1 MHEFTTTNLSDATE
15 RTSINT
21 LLANRVAKDGAAA
34 IIEVKTALGSGWQEV
49 SAQSFA
55 NQVQAIAKGL
65 IAQGVQ
71 VGDSVGLMSRTRYE
85 WTLFDFAIWAA
96 GAVSVPVYETS
107 SAEQIEWICTDAH
120 VKLIIVEN
128 HSHAALVTEAKS
140 RSSLEHLTK
149 ILVIEDD
156 AVEYLRQVGS
166 AIADTEVTARSQGC
180 TGADLATIIYTSGT
194 TGQPKGVELTHANF
208 VHVARNAV
216 GGFGE
221 VCAVPGAR
229 TLLFLP
235 LAHVFARFIQVMC
248 VSSGAVMGHCPDT
261 KNLLP
266 DLAIFK
272 PTFLLAVP
280 RVFEKIYNSS
290 ERTAG
295 TGAKLKIFRWA
306 AKVAIHMSRGLDT
319 ANGPSLPL
327 KAQHR
332 LADKLV
338 YGKLRAAMG
347 GDAKYSFS
355 AGAPLGERLGHFYRG
370 IGLTIF
376 EGYGLTE
383 TTAPTAVNLPSEIKI
398 GTVGPVFPG
407 TSMRIDQDGEI
418 LVKGQHLFRGYHNN
432 PEATAEAIIDGW
444 FHTGDLGSI
453 DEDGFVRITGRKKEI
468 IVTAGGKNVAPAV
481 LEDRF
486 RGHPL
491 VSQCVVVGDQRPF
504 IGALVTLDAEMLPGW
519 LKTRGLPAMGPA
531 EAAHHPEVLQALD
544 RAAERANRA
553 VSRPESIRKVHVLTT
568 DFTEENGY
576 LTPSLKV
583 KRALV
588 LTNFED
594 EIDDLYAAK

>member
-1 MHEFTTTNLSDATE
+1 MHEFTTADLSDATE
-15 RTSINT
+15 QTSINT
-21 LLANRVAKDGAAA
+21 LLANRVAAAGADP
-34 IIEVKTALGSGWQEV
+34 IIEVKTGLGSAWQAI

-55 NQVQAIAKGL
+55 NQVQALAKGL
-65 IAQGVQ
+65 IAHGVG

-107 SAEQIEWICTDAH
+107 SAEQIQWICSDSD

-128 HSHAALVTEAKS
+128 HSHAALVAEAKAHAA
-140 RSSLEHLTK
+140 LPDLK
-149 ILVIEDD
+149 DLLIIEDD
-156 AVEYLRQVGS
+156 AVETLRKAGIH
-166 AIADTEVTARSQGC
+166 IADEEVITRSEACIGS
-180 TGADLATIIYTSGT
+180 DLATIIYTSGT
-194 TGQPKGVELTHANF
+194 TGQPKGVELMHANF
-208 VHVARNAV
+208 VHVARNGV

-235 LAHVFARFIQVMC
+235 LAHVFARFIQVLC
-248 VSSGAVMGHCPDT
+248 ISSGAVMGHTPDT

-266 DLAIFK
+266 DLAAFK

-295 TGAKLKIFRWA
+295 AGAKLKIFRWA
-306 AKVAIHMSRGLDT
+306 AKVAIQMSRGLAT
-319 ANGPSLPL
+319 PNGPGLLL
-327 KAQHR
+327 KAQHK
-332 LADKLV
+332 LAGKLV
-338 YGKLRAAMG
+338 YRKLRDAMG
-347 GDAKYSFS
+347 GEAKYAFS

-383 TTAPTAVNLPSEIKI
+383 TTAPTAVNLPAKIKV
-398 GTVGPVFPG
+398 GTVGPVFFG
-407 TSMRIDQDGEI
+407 TFMKFEPDGEI
-418 LVKGQHLFRGYHNN
+418 LVRGGHLFRGYHNN

-453 DEDGFVRITGRKKEI
+453 DDDGFVRITGRKKEV
-468 IVTAGGKNVAPAV
+468 IVTASGKNVAPAV
-481 LEDRF
+481 LEDRL

-504 IGALVTLDAEMLPGW
+504 IGAIITLDAEMLPGW
-519 LKTRGLPAMGPA
+519 LKARNLPAMGTA
-531 EAAHHPEVLQALD
+531 EAAQHPEVLEALD

-553 VSRPESIRKVHVLTT
+553 VSRPESIRKIHVLTN

-588 LTNFED
+588 LENYEA
-594 EIDDLYAAK
+594 EIDELYADK

>member
-1 MHEFTTTNLSDATE
+1 MHEFTTANLSDATE
-15 RTSINT
+15 QTSVNT
-21 LLANRVAKDGAAA
+21 LLANRVATAGADP
-34 IIEVKTALGSGWQEV
+34 IIEVKAGLGSGWQQI

-55 NQVQAIAKGL
+55 NQVHAIAKGL
-65 IAQGVQ
+65 IAHGVG

-96 GAVSVPVYETS
+96 GAVPVPVYETS
-107 SAEQIEWICTDAH
+107 SAEQIHWICSDAN
-120 VKLIIVEN
+120 VKVIIVEN
-128 HSHAALVTEAKS
+128 HSHAALVAEAKAHS
-140 RSSLEHLTK
+140 ALPELTD
-149 ILVIEDD
+149 ILIIEED
-156 AVEYLRQVGS
+156 AVEILRKAGS
-166 AIADTEVTARSQGC
+166 NIADNEVTTRSEAC

-208 VHVARNAV
+208 VHVARNGV

-235 LAHVFARFIQVMC
+235 LAHVFARFIQVLC
-248 VSSGAVMGHCPDT
+248 VSSGAVIGHTPDT

-266 DLAIFK
+266 DLAGFK

-295 TGAKLKIFRWA
+295 TGTKLKIFRWA
-306 AKVAIHMSRGLDT
+306 AKVAIQMSRGLDT
-319 ANGPSLPL
+319 PNGPSLAL
-327 KAQHR
+327 KAQHKI
-332 LADKLV
+332 AGKLV
-338 YGKLRAAMG
+338 YRKLRDAMG

-383 TTAPTAVNLPSEIKI
+383 TTAPTAVNLPDRMEI

-407 TSMRIDQDGEI
+407 TSLKVDHDGEI
-418 LVKGQHLFRGYHNN
+418 LVRGEHLFRGYHNN
-432 PEATAEAIIDGW
+432 PDATAEAIIDGW
-444 FHTGDLGSI
+444 FHTGDLGSV
-453 DEDGFVRITGRKKEI
+453 DDNGFVRITGRKKEI
-468 IVTAGGKNVAPAV
+468 IVTASGKNVAPAV
-481 LEDRF
+481 LEDRL

-519 LKTRGLPAMGPA
+519 LKGRGLPAMGSA
-531 EAAHHPEVLQALD
+531 DAAQHPEVLKALD
-544 RAAERANRA
+544 RATERANRA
-553 VSRPESIRKVHVLTT
+553 VSRPESIRKIHVLTT

-588 LTNFED
+588 LTDYEA
-594 EIDDLYAAK
+594 EIDTIYASN